1 MNSWKGNGLVEDRIK
16 TGSTS
21 EVMRMKNKNNKKE
34 SVWMNPIHK
43 TNEWFIEN
51 GYTDPMEMID
61 HSGNLELADAFLNI
75 FVAYNQHNIAEGKVW
90 DTWPE
95 WELCLTSMN
104 DDLHFVNKEN
114 DSPELLAERE
124 HWLAVMQFMHDS
136 DTISIEQ
143 YTITIKGNFG
153 NTFSFDF
160 ALAHQGW
167 GAPGTFA
174 EHKKILDA
182 DGLKPKAWM
191 WAPRQYESKSQIGH
205 SLGPFWVCPEHVP
218 KHGGESTIHTSDVT
232 FCIDGMNENY
242 PSNLLSLIQLCIDDR
257 HIWSMQFGSDV
268 YEQVRIEWW
277 EEHWPF
283 GRPEDFNCQYSKEE
297 FSSIKDGWKREANNR
312 IEQGGNQNEE
322 E

>member
-1 MNSWKGNGLVEDRIK
+1 MNKDK
-16 TGSTS
+16 T
-21 EVMRMKNKNNKKE
+21 NKK
-34 SVWMNPIHK
+34 SNSDGKK

-51 GYTDPMEMID
+51 GYTDPLEMID

-95 WELCLTSMN
+95 WELCFTSMN

-114 DSPELLAERE
+114 DSPEVIAERE
-124 HWLAVMQFMHDS
+124 HWLAAMQFLHDS
-136 DTISIEQ
+136 DKISIEQ

-160 ALAHQGW
+160 ALANQGW

-174 EHKKILDA
+174 EHKKALDA

-191 WAPRQYESKSQIGH
+191 WSPIPYHSKHLVGH
-205 SLGPFWVCPEHVP
+205 SLGPYWVCPEHVP
-218 KHGGESTIHTSDVT
+218 KHGGESTIYTHDDT
-232 FCIDGMNENY
+232 FCITGMEGNY
-242 PSNLLSLIQLCIDDR
+242 PSNLISLMQLCIDDR
-257 HIWSMQFGSDV
+257 HIWSIQFGSDV

-277 EEHWPF
+277 EENWAT
-283 GRPEDFNCQYSKEE
+283 GRPEDFDCLYHVLVQ
-297 FSSIKDGWKREANNR
+297 
-312 IEQGGNQNEE
+312 
-322 E
+322 